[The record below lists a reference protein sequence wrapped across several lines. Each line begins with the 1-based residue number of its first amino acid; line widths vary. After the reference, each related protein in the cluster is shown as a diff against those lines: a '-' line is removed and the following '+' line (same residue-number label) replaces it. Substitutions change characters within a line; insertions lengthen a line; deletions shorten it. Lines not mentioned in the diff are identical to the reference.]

1 MFKIDLHYWSML
13 NFINMKRY
21 SFYAVLSVSLII
33 VAMAFVKG
41 SNQHP
46 DKHLEIVLR
55 NIGHEVLLHSK
66 DSTSRVLPVKTVND
80 NSYRIAF
87 ENSFGFT
94 PDTLMSIVH
103 RQLAKTDWPGDY
115 TVSVNDCDQNQT
127 IFAYEVNTAR
137 GDLKPCRGRILKKG
151 CYVIEISFPAKK
163 SFNYG
168 WLLLSFIP
176 VVFAGVYFARRR
188 NRISESQELIEAKV
202 EESPSGETE
211 SVAAIPDHKKVGN
224 FVFFESKGILSLN
237 DESVEL
243 SAKEGKALGI
253 LVANQNEV
261 VGRDLLMKEI
271 WEDDGVVVI
280 TRNVDVLISKLRK
293 RLSAD
298 PSVKIVNV
306 HGKGYKMIV

>member
-1 MFKIDLHYWSML
+1 
-13 NFINMKRY
+13 MKQY
-21 SFYAVLSVSLII
+21 SFFAVLSVSMFI
-33 VAMAFVKG
+33 VALAFVKK
-41 SNQHP
+41 SNEHP

-55 NIGHEVLLHSK
+55 NIGHQVLLHSK
-66 DSTSRVLPVKTVND
+66 DSTSRILPVKTVND
-80 NSYRIAF
+80 NTYRISF

-103 RQLAKTDWPGDY
+103 QQLAKTDRLGDY

-137 GDLKPCRGRILKKG
+137 GDLKPCRGRVQKKG
-151 CYVIEISFPAKK
+151 CYVIEISFPAKR
-163 SFNYG
+163 SFNYS
-168 WLLLSFIP
+168 WLLLAFIP
-176 VVFAGVYFARRR
+176 VVFAGLYFARRR
-188 NRISESQELIEAKV
+188 NRISESQELIEEKV
-202 EESPSGETE
+202 DESLSGEPE
-211 SVAAIPDHKKVGN
+211 SVPAITDYKKVGN
-224 FVFFESKGILSLN
+224 FVFFESKGLLSLN
-237 DESVEL
+237 DETIEL
-243 SAKEGKALGI
+243 SAKEGKALSI
-253 LVANQNEV
+253 LVSNQNEV

-306 HGKGYKMIV
+306 HGKGYKMIL

>member
-1 MFKIDLHYWSML
+1 MPS
-13 NFINMKRY
+13 FINMKLY
-21 SFYAVLSVSLII
+21 SFFAVLSVSVII
-33 VAMAFVKG
+33 VAMAFVKN
-41 SNQHP
+41 SNEYP

-55 NIGHEVLLHSK
+55 NIGHLVLLHSK
-66 DSTSRVLPVKTVND
+66 DSTSRVLPIKTVND
-80 NSYRIAF
+80 NTYRIYF

-103 RQLAKTDWPGDY
+103 QQLAKTDWPGDY
-115 TVSVNDCDQNQT
+115 TVSVNKCDQNQT
-127 IFAYEVNTAR
+127 IFAFEVNTAR
-137 GDLKPCRGRILKKG
+137 GDLKPCRGREQKKG
-151 CYVIEISFPAKK
+151 CYVIEISFPTKK
-163 SFNYG
+163 TFNYS
-168 WLLLSFIP
+168 WLLLAFIP
-176 VVFAGVYFARRR
+176 VVLAGLNFVRRR
-188 NRISESQELIEAKV
+188 NRISESPVTI
-202 EESPSGETE
+202 P
-211 SVAAIPDHKKVGN
+211 AITDHKKVGN

-237 DESVEL
+237 DETIEL
-243 SAKEGKALGI
+243 SVKEAKALSI
-253 LVANQNEV
+253 LVSNQNEV

>member
-1 MFKIDLHYWSML
+1 MLSFMSM
-13 NFINMKRY
+13 KQY
-21 SFYAVLSVSLII
+21 SFFAVLSISV
-33 VAMAFVKG
+33 VAIALAFVKK
-41 SNQHP
+41 SNEYP

-55 NIGHEVLLHSK
+55 NIGHQVLLHSK
-66 DSTSRVLPVKTVND
+66 DSTSRVLPITTVND
-80 NSYRIAF
+80 NTYRISF
-87 ENSFGFT
+87 ENSFGFI

-103 RQLAKTDWPGDY
+103 QQLAKTDWPGDY
-115 TVSVNDCDQNQT
+115 TVSVNKCDQNQT

-137 GDLKPCRGRILKKG
+137 GDLKPCRGRIQKKG

-163 SFNYG
+163 TFNHG
-168 WLLLSFIP
+168 WLLLAFIP
-176 VVFAGVYFARRR
+176 VVFAGLYFARRR
-188 NRISESQELIEAKV
+188 NRISGSRGLLEEKIDESL
-202 EESPSGETE
+202 SRETE
-211 SVAAIPDHKKVGN
+211 CVPGVADHKKVGN

-237 DESVEL
+237 GETIEL
-243 SAKEGKALGI
+243 SVKEGKALSI
-253 LVANQNEV
+253 LVSNQNDV

-306 HGKGYKMIV
+306 HGRGYKLMV

>member
-1 MFKIDLHYWSML
+1 MF
-13 NFINMKRY
+13 
-21 SFYAVLSVSLII
+21 I
-33 VAMAFVKG
+33 VALAFVKK
-41 SNQHP
+41 SNEHP

-55 NIGHEVLLHSK
+55 NIGHQVLLHSK
-66 DSTSRVLPVKTVND
+66 DSTSRILPVKTVND
-80 NSYRIAF
+80 NTYRISF

-103 RQLAKTDWPGDY
+103 QQLAKTDRLGDY

-137 GDLKPCRGRILKKG
+137 GDLKPCRGRVQKKG
-151 CYVIEISFPAKK
+151 CYVIEISFPAKR
-163 SFNYG
+163 SFNYS
-168 WLLLSFIP
+168 WLLLAFIP
-176 VVFAGVYFARRR
+176 VVFAGLYFARRR
-188 NRISESQELIEAKV
+188 NRISESQELIEEKV
-202 EESPSGETE
+202 DESLSGEPE
-211 SVAAIPDHKKVGN
+211 SVPAITDYKKVGN
-224 FVFFESKGILSLN
+224 FVFFESKGLLSLN
-237 DESVEL
+237 DETIEL
-243 SAKEGKALGI
+243 SAKEGKALSI
-253 LVANQNEV
+253 LVSNQNEV

-306 HGKGYKMIV
+306 HGKGYKMIL

>member
-1 MFKIDLHYWSML
+1 MPSFISM
-13 NFINMKRY
+13 KQY
-21 SFYAVLSVSLII
+21 SFFMVLSVSMIL
-33 VAMAFVKG
+33 VAMAFIKK
-41 SNQHP
+41 SNEHP

-66 DSTSRVLPVKTVND
+66 DSTSRVLPIKTVDD
-80 NSYRIAF
+80 NTYRIAF
-87 ENSFGFT
+87 ENSFGFI

-103 RQLAKTDWPGDY
+103 QQLAKTDGLGDY
-115 TVSVNDCDQNQT
+115 YRVSVNECDQNQT

-137 GDLKPCRGRILKKG
+137 GDLKPCRGRIQKKG

-163 SFNYG
+163 SFNYD
-168 WLLLSFIP
+168 WLLLVFIP
-176 VVFAGVYFARRR
+176 VVFAGLYFARRR
-188 NRISESQELIEAKV
+188 NSISASQELIEDRV
-202 EESPSGETE
+202 DESLSGETK
-211 SVAAIPDHKKVGN
+211 SVPAITDYKKVGN

-237 DESVEL
+237 DETIEL
-243 SAKEGKALGI
+243 SVKEGKALSI
-253 LVANQNEV
+253 LVSNQNEV

-271 WEDDGVVVI
+271 WEDDGVFVI